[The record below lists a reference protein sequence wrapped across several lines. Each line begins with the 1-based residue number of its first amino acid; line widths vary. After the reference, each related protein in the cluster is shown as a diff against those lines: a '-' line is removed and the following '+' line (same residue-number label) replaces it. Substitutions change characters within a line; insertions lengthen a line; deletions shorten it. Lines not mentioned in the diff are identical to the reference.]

1 MIPNNEGN
9 SPTFVLEFKDFDIKE
24 IVYSVINM
32 FSVFVWDNDYKN
44 PKVDKTCSKY
54 GVVIDS
60 FDCRDR
66 VAEFAW
72 VIS

>member
-44 PKVDKTCSKY
+44 PKVDKKLKKILKDLDKY
-54 GVVIDS
+54 IKENYEEV
-60 FDCRDR
+60 
-66 VAEFAW
+66 
-72 VIS
+72 

>member
-1 MIPNNEGN
+1 MMIPNNEGN

-44 PKVDKTCSKY
+44 PKVDKKLKKILKDLDKY
-54 GVVIDS
+54 IKENYEEV
-60 FDCRDR
+60 
-66 VAEFAW
+66 
-72 VIS
+72 